1 MLRPSNSPGR
11 RLNNNIKWTTGTVRK
26 WQSGTEPGWVL
37 QFLRPAP
44 LMTVL
49 LMKMLMMM
57 AEFTRRAQVWTGDQ
71 ALGQLE
77 PRGLDAETLV
87 SLLAQP

>member
-1 MLRPSNSPGR
+1 MLRASSSPGR
-11 RLNNNIKWTTGTVRK
+11 RLSNNIKWTTGAVKK

-49 LMKMLMMM
+49 LMKMLMLM
-57 AEFTRRAQVWTGDQ
+57 AEFTWRAQVWTGDQ
-71 ALGQLE
+71 VLGQLE
-77 PRGLDAETLV
+77 PKGLNAETLV
-87 SLLAQP
+87 SLLVQP